1 MIKIIEAKPYRRKIV
16 VIAHN
21 MRSMWNVGSLF
32 RSSDAFAIE
41 HLYLTG
47 YTSSPPRKEISKTA
61 LDAETWVPWTK
72 EGNPVAIIHRYRA
85 EGYAIAAL
93 EKNEKSTSLFASII
107 PEKICLIT
115 GHEVL
120 GVSDELLSLSD
131 SILHIP
137 MFGKKESLNVSVAL
151 GIALARLQCY

>member
-47 YTSSPPRKEISKTA
+47 KEISKTA